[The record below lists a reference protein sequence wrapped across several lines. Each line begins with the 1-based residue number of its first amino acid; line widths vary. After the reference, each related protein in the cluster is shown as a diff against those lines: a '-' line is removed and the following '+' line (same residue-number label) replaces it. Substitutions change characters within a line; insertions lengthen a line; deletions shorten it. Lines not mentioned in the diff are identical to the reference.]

1 MISITFA
8 NYELE
13 RDRILAAQIMQNA
26 HERDPRTRPRER
38 PKSKPKLPAE
48 PNTKQLAR
56 RAEYLAETGK
66 PQDGA

>member
-38 PKSKPKLPAE
+38 PKSKPRLPRPAN
-48 PNTKQLAR
+48 PKQLAR
-56 RAEYLAETGK
+56 RAEYLEETGK
-66 PQDGA
+66 PRD